1 MTLTATR
8 RPSTHLEAP
17 SEAASG
23 RARPRAA
30 LHQRVLVGRIS
41 TPTAMETLTRHF
53 ESRVD
58 ASLERTGLK
67 PSTFGLQAVGYL
79 NLVRQLRPG
88 RSPETGDGL
97 SGPRVHRSLPPGPC
111 GPCSLPGQRAP
122 EFFTEQNGGR
132 PMTRA
137 MEQGMD
143 APARVLRLP
152 RVQTRTGLARSTIYV
167 RVADGSFPQPIRLG
181 ARAVGWIE
189 SEVDAWIREQI
200 AASRS
205 SAE

>member
-1 MTLTATR
+1 
-8 RPSTHLEAP
+8 
-17 SEAASG
+17 
-23 RARPRAA
+23 
-30 LHQRVLVGRIS
+30 
-41 TPTAMETLTRHF
+41 METLTRHF

-67 PSTFGLQAVGYL
+67 PSTFGLQAVGDP

-97 SGPRVHRSLPPGPC
+97 PGPRVHRSLPPGPC